1 MNNDEMVVKTV
12 WKSAHAVRDWPGMVT
27 IRRFSPFKNEK
38 IEGEGATEA
47 DAWKNTADKIRSI
60 WKPEWVV
67 DVITSEQQA
76 IADEADWQA
85 MVDEK
90 EKERRIANRKADR

>member
-1 MNNDEMVVKTV
+1 M
-12 WKSAHAVRDWPGMVT
+12 
-27 IRRFSPFKNEK
+27 
-38 IEGEGATEA
+38 
-47 DAWKNTADKIRSI
+47 ADKIRAL

-85 MVDEK
+85 MVNEK
-90 EKERRIANRKADR
+90 EKQRRIANRKENR

>member
-47 DAWKNTADKIRSI
+47 DAWKNTADKIRAL

-67 DVITSEQQA
+67 DVITSEQHAENVHRQA
-76 IADEADWQA
+76 RQSGAQSGNSEGQLPLF
-85 MVDEK
+85 
-90 EKERRIANRKADR
+90 